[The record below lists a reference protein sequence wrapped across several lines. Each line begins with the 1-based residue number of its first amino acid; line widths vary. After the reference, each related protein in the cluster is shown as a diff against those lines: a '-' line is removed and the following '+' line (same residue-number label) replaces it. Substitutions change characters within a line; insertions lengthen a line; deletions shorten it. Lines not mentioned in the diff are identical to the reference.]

1 MLLAID
7 VGNTNTV
14 IGLLESHVLAHRWR
28 IASNSARTGDEFSV
42 LIRELSAQS
51 GVAIDE
57 ISGVIV
63 CSVVPALTGAVVAM
77 AETVFGIDPVVVG
90 SELDL
95 GIAIDYADPSE
106 VGPDRLANA
115 VGVHAMVGGPAIVVD
130 FGTAT
135 TFDVVAADGGYLG
148 GAIAPGVLTSSE
160 NLFRRAAL
168 LHRVALEPPDRV
180 VGRSTEESLRSGII
194 YGAAG
199 QTDEI
204 VRRIVAEWGERPRV
218 IATGGLAEKIA
229 LFSKAID
236 ANELPRYC
244 AWSISTFVIAT
255 TSGSITLVESSLPP
269 RPVSISAKSTFSWW
283 KY

>member
-14 IGLLESHVLAHRWR
+14 IGLLDGHVLSHRWR
-28 IASNSARTGDEFSV
+28 LASDAARTADEFSILV
-42 LIRELSAQS
+42 RELAMQS
-51 GVAIDE
+51 GVEIDDV
-57 ISGVIV
+57 SGVVV
-63 CSVVPALTGAVVAM
+63 CSVVPALTAAVVGM
-77 AETVFGIDPVVVG
+77 AETVFGIDPVVVD

-95 GIAIDYADPSE
+95 GIAIDYVDPSE

-115 VGVHAMVGGPAIVVD
+115 VAVHAMVQGPAIVVD

-148 GAIAPGVLTSSE
+148 GAIAPGVLTSAE

-168 LHRVALEPPDRV
+168 LYRVALEPPETV
-180 VGRSTEESLRSGII
+180 VGRSTEESLRSGIV

-199 QTDEI
+199 QVDGI
-204 VRRIVAEWGERPRV
+204 VRRIVAEWGEEPRV
-218 IATGGLAEKIA
+218 IATGGLAERIA

-236 ANELPRYC
+236 TVEPDL
-244 AWSISTFVIAT
+244 
-255 TSGSITLVESSLPP
+255 TLYGLSLIHA
-269 RPVSISAKSTFSWW
+269 RVAGGV
-283 KY
+283 